1 MSQPEMQPEGPP
13 RKESDAGSGE
23 SGVDCSTSGSR
34 AGGAA
39 GTGGVGG
46 AEGAGGSAGAGG
58 AGGRGGRGG
67 RAVGSG
73 GGRGRGEPGGGG
85 GSGGSGGF
93 DGAGGSGRSGGFRG
107 SGGSGGRDLTGRP
120 FPLGDWGEPAER
132 LDELYRWVESGALA
146 TADWYLEDRAWKRRG
161 ARALRWGTAAGVVA
175 GAALPLLDLTGTLGG
190 SAGWGYL
197 SLLLGAACMAC
208 DRYFGLTSGW
218 IRNLATAQAVQRRLQ
233 VLQFDWASECVR
245 ETLGPT
251 EGTASEAAERCLGV
265 LRRFSEDITE
275 LVRSETADWMV
286 EFRAGPAPM
295 GTQALV
301 SGSAGG
307 RAEPGALPGRF
318 SMPSVAA
325 RPNMPRQRP
334 PEAPR

>member
-23 SGVDCSTSGSR
+23 SGVECSASGSR
-34 AGGAA
+34 AGG
-39 GTGGVGG
+39 
-46 AEGAGGSAGAGG
+46 SGG
-58 AGGRGGRGG
+58 AGASGGAG
-67 RAVGSG
+67 GSG
-73 GGRGRGEPGGGG
+73 GGRGA
-85 GSGGSGGF
+85 GSGGGARTGGAWG
-93 DGAGGSGRSGGFRG
+93 DGSGA
-107 SGGSGGRDLTGRP
+107 GGRDLTGRP

-132 LDELYRWVESGALA
+132 LDELYRWAETGALA
-146 TADWYLEDRAWKRRG
+146 TADWYLKDRVWKRRG
-161 ARALRWGTAAGVVA
+161 ARALRLGTAAGVVA
-175 GAALPLLDLTGTLGG
+175 GAALPLLDLTGTLSG

-265 LRRFSEDITE
+265 LRRFSEDVTE

-307 RAEPGALPGRF
+307 RVEPGVLPGRF

>member
-1 MSQPEMQPEGPP
+1 MQPEWPP

-23 SGVDCSTSGSR
+23 SGVECSASGSR
-34 AGGAA
+34 AGA
-39 GTGGVGG
+39 VG
-46 AEGAGGSAGAGG
+46 GAGG
-58 AGGRGGRGG
+58 AGGSGGGRG
-67 RAVGSG
+67 VGSG
-73 GGRGRGEPGGGG
+73 GGRAAGGGG
-85 GSGGSGGF
+85 GGGDGG
-93 DGAGGSGRSGGFRG
+93 GAGGSGGRDG
-107 SGGSGGRDLTGRP
+107 SGGGGAGSGGGARAGGAWGGGAGAGGRDLTGRP

-146 TADWYLEDRAWKRRG
+146 TADWYLTDRVWKRRG
-161 ARALRWGTAAGVVA
+161 ARALRLGTALGVVA
-175 GAALPLLDLTGTLGG
+175 GAGLPLLDLTGTLSG

-197 SLLLGAACMAC
+197 SLLLGAACMGC

-245 ETLGPT
+245 EMLGPT

-307 RAEPGALPGRF
+307 RAEPGGVPGRF

>member
-1 MSQPEMQPEGPP
+1 MQPEGPP

-23 SGVDCSTSGSR
+23 SGVDYSASGSR

-39 GTGGVGG
+39 GAGGVGG
-46 AEGAGGSAGAGG
+46 AAGSAGSGGTAGAGG
-58 AGGRGGRGG
+58 AGGRGGGRGG

-85 GSGGSGGF
+85 GSGGAGGF
-93 DGAGGSGRSGGFRG
+93 
-107 SGGSGGRDLTGRP
+107 GGSGGRDLTGRP

-307 RAEPGALPGRF
+307 RAEPGVLPGRF

>member
-23 SGVDCSTSGSR
+23 IGVEHSASGSR

-39 GTGGVGG
+39 G
-46 AEGAGGSAGAGG
+46 
-58 AGGRGGRGG
+58 
-67 RAVGSG
+67 SG
-73 GGRGRGEPGGGG
+73 GGRGVSGGGG
-85 GSGGSGGF
+85 GGAGDAGARDGSGGGGAGSGGGARAGGAWGGGSG
-93 DGAGGSGRSGGFRG
+93 A
-107 SGGSGGRDLTGRP
+107 GGRDLTGRP

-132 LDELYRWVESGALA
+132 LDELYRWVESGALE
-146 TADWYLEDRAWKRRG
+146 TAEWYLADRVWKRRG
-161 ARALRWGTAAGVVA
+161 ARALRLGTAVGVVA
-175 GAALPLLDLTGTLGG
+175 GVALPLLDLTGALSG

-197 SLLLGAACMAC
+197 SLLLGAACMGC

-245 ETLGPT
+245 ETLGPS

-307 RAEPGALPGRF
+307 RTEPGGLPGRF

>member
-23 SGVDCSTSGSR
+23 SGAENSAPGSR
-34 AGGAA
+34 AGAAA
-39 GTGGVGG
+39 GGL
-46 AEGAGGSAGAGG
+46 
-58 AGGRGGRGG
+58 
-67 RAVGSG
+67 
-73 GGRGRGEPGGGG
+73 G
-85 GSGGSGGF
+85 GSG
-93 DGAGGSGRSGGFRG
+93 A
-107 SGGSGGRDLTGRP
+107 GGRDLTGRP
-120 FPLGDWGEPAER
+120 FPLGDWDDPADR
-132 LDELYRWVESGALA
+132 LGELYRWVESGALA
-146 TADWYLEDRAWKRRG
+146 TADWYLHDRVWKRRG
-161 ARALRWGTAAGVVA
+161 ARALRLGTAAGGVA
-175 GAALPLLDLTGTLGG
+175 GAALPLLDLTGTLSG

-245 ETLGPT
+245 ETLGPA

-265 LRRFSEDITE
+265 LRRFSEDVTE

-318 SMPSVAA
+318 AMPSVAA

>member
-23 SGVDCSTSGSR
+23 IGVEHSASGSR
-34 AGGAA
+34 AGGA
-39 GTGGVGG
+39 GG
-46 AEGAGGSAGAGG
+46 AA
-58 AGGRGGRGG
+58 
-67 RAVGSG
+67 GSG
-73 GGRGRGEPGGGG
+73 GGRGVSGGGG
-85 GSGGSGGF
+85 GGAGDAGARDGSGGGGAGSGGGARAGGAWGGGSG
-93 DGAGGSGRSGGFRG
+93 A
-107 SGGSGGRDLTGRP
+107 GGRDLTGRP
-120 FPLGDWGEPAER
+120 FPLGDWGDPAER
-132 LDELYRWVESGALA
+132 LDELYRWVESGALE
-146 TADWYLEDRAWKRRG
+146 TAEWYLADRVWKRRG
-161 ARALRWGTAAGVVA
+161 ARALRLGTAVGVVA
-175 GAALPLLDLTGTLGG
+175 GVALPLLDLTGALSG

-197 SLLLGAACMAC
+197 SLLLGAACMGC

-245 ETLGPT
+245 ETLGPS

-307 RAEPGALPGRF
+307 RTEPGGLPGRF